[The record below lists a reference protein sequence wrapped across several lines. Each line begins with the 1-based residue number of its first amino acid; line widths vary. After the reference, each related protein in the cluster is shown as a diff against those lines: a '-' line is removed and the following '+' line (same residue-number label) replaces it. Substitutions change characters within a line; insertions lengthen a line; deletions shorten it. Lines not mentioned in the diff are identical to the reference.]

1 MISTSLAASERAS
14 SASQLATRIRYA
26 SRKATAT
33 DHADRPPLMVVAY
46 WVTMKRLVRPSW
58 PWRAAR
64 GWMKLRVAAR

>member
-33 DHADRPPLMVVAY
+33 DHADRPPLVVVAS
-46 WVTMKRLVRPSW
+46 WVTTKRLVTGVTRFSATTG
-58 PWRAAR
+58 R
-64 GWMKLRVAAR
+64 